1 MYKNIGAKIKV
12 LAVVIAILGIV
23 FSISYGLLLISD
35 NGQMLTSILIIILGS
50 LASWVGSFVLF
61 SWGEVVEN
69 VKKQTEIQK
78 ETAQIVNDYIC
89 KQNDTKA
96 NVVVSKIESVEKT
109 NQPSVKTLEQYIQ
122 ETENND
128 K

>member
-89 KQNDTKA
+89 KQNDIKP